1 MTTPND
7 ERPDPT
13 FPHNYTAVPMHQQ
26 RSSDEDGTFVG
37 DDLSR
42 QDSNSALKG
51 ETSGTDADNGGRTG
65 RPRGYTHL
73 SLATDHMGPSISSM
87 KSPSQTREQASRLD
101 DDLAMLQVE
110 RQISNQDGL
119 NREQSQSRSLRRQRT
134 RHEDPIDEFDAA
146 TNPLH
151 EKTAIYKPPEN
162 PSTSLSKF
170 FKKVHGSSFLVR
182 YFVYITPVVL
192 IILIPLL
199 LGALLFKNASVAGV
213 EMVWF
218 CIWLEIVWL
227 TLWAGRILA
236 KCLPWPI
243 GLLSSLFTNNSKKWR
258 DMGKQLELP
267 ATLFFWW
274 LAIEISFLPTMK
286 NHHTNGDKATK
297 DWERTTN
304 RVLISIFVGMVL
316 NFVEKII
323 VQLIAI
329 SFHLRTYADRI
340 ELNKFQIGS
349 LAKLYKFSKE
359 KIAMEDSEFEQTGT
373 ASGARTPGQF
383 VKEAQKN
390 TKEAFSKF
398 GDIAGK
404 VAGDFTGR
412 QVTQSTH
419 PHQVVLTL
427 LGSTNGAQV
436 LARRLYRTFAREET
450 ETVHSDDLRNA
461 FETDEEADAAF
472 SMFDK
477 DMNGDI
483 SMEEL
488 ESVCIEVSILISPRS
503 AELFR

>member
-13 FPHNYTAVPMHQQ
+13 FPHSYTAVPMHHQ
-26 RSSDEDGTFVG
+26 RSSDEDGTFVD

-42 QDSNSALKG
+42 QNSNPALRG
-51 ETSGTDADNGGRTG
+51 ETIGTDAGNGGGGG
-65 RPRGYTHL
+65 RSRGYTHL
-73 SLATDHMGPSISSM
+73 SLATDHMGPSIGSM

-110 RQISNQDGL
+110 RQISNQEGL
-119 NREQSQSRSLRRQRT
+119 DREQSQSRSLRKQRT

-199 LGALLFKNASVAGV
+199 LGAFLFKNTSVAGV
-213 EMVWF
+213 KMVWF

-304 RVLISIFVGMVL
+304 KVLISIFVGMVL

-461 FETDEEADAAF
+461 FETDDEADAAF

-488 ESVCIEVSILISPRS
+488 ESVCIEVSILISLRPV
-503 AELFR
+503 ELFR